1 MALDKLQPHLV
12 RQPDLGGRVFVFLN
26 GEVPPGINVAAAN
39 LQDESGISQPEARV
53 AIGQLA
59 KQATESGETFAVG
72 LIIHDFKLL
81 ELLAS
86 VVEMKDAL
94 DPLQGLRL
102 WLQKPRPA
110 SHVRIVIIDP
120 PATTM
125 HVFDS
130 EGHCLV

>member
-12 RQPDLGGRVFVFLN
+12 HQPNLGGCVFAFFN

-39 LQDESGISQPEARV
+39 LQDESGISQPEARI
-53 AIGQLA
+53 ATGQLA
-59 KQATESGETFAVG
+59 KQAMARGETFAVG
-72 LIIHDFKLL
+72 VIIHDSKLL

-86 VVEMKDAL
+86 VVEVKDAV

-110 SHVRIVIIDP
+110 CHIRIVIIDP
-120 PATTM
+120 PKTTM

-130 EGHCLV
+130 ERRCLA